1 MGCRAVM
8 MRQQDADSRNPEAVG
23 VYLHWDG
30 DENTVR
36 AMLAM
41 CGERGYR
48 SPDAEREPLG
58 LAKLVGVA
66 CNLATSRG
74 RDGYSVR
81 IAVNPLAHYHPATLD
96 NGIWLIRDWELVGNI
111 DGNMEWGE
119 GSDGFDPGIVAE
131 YLDELRR
138 CNPTEMA

>member
-1 MGCRAVM
+1 MGCRAVI
-8 MRQQDADSRNPEAVG
+8 MRQQDVDSRNPEAVG
-23 VYLHWDG
+23 IYLHWDG

-36 AMLAM
+36 AMLAL
-41 CGERGYR
+41 CEERGYR

-81 IAVNPLAHYHPATLD
+81 IAVNPLAHYDPRYLD
-96 NGIWLIRDWELVGNI
+96 NGIWTIRDWDLVGNL
-111 DGNMEWGE
+111 DETMEWGE
-119 GSDGFDPGIVAE
+119 GSDE
-131 YLDELRR
+131 YEPEFVIDCLNELRR
-138 CNPTEMA
+138 CNPTE